1 MMSNNNIYDF
11 NQFLDKANVLYSYKG
26 IVNTK
31 FINEILALMESK
43 MEELQ
48 QNNLVKKKV
57 YYVIVECLQNLYHHI
72 EQNEQVDTEYFED
85 IPPKSAYFMIAQENE
100 SFHIKTG
107 NVINNE
113 SAETIISKLEKI
125 NQMDSISL
133 KKHYQ
138 DTLHSG
144 QLSKKGTAG
153 LGFIDMARKTGN
165 KLNYEI
171 IPINERSHFFSLNV
185 RIN

>member
-1 MMSNNNIYDF
+1 MNANILYNVNHLMSETE
-11 NQFLDKANVLYSYKG
+11 VLYSYKG
-26 IVNTK
+26 IVNTE
-31 FINEILALMESK
+31 FINDILALMESK
-43 MEELQ
+43 MDELE
-48 QNNLVKKKV
+48 QNQLVNKKV
-57 YYVIVECLQNLYHHI
+57 YHVMVECLQNLYHHI
-72 EQNEQVDTEYFED
+72 EQSEHVSTEYFED
-85 IPPKSAYFMIAQENE
+85 IPPKSAYFMVAKENE

-107 NVINNE
+107 NVVDAL
-113 SAETIISKLEKI
+113 SAETIINKLETI

-153 LGFIDMARKTGN
+153 LGFIDIARKTGN

-171 IPINERSHFFSLNV
+171 IPINERNHFFSLNV